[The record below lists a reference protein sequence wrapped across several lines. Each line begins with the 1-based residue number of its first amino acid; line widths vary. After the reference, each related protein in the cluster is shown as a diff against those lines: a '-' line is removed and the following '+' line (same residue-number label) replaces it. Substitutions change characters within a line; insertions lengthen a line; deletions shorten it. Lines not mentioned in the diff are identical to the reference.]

1 MYAWFEQLCA
11 ATPRPQE
18 KQFKVYVLKLLGF
31 PGPFDQKSLTNLIS
45 LQKKA
50 VWPKL
55 AELMT
60 DS

>member
-1 MYAWFEQLCA
+1 MHCLNYCV
-11 ATPRPQE
+11 QE

-31 PGPFDQKSLTNLIS
+31 PGPFDQKSLTSLIS

-55 AELMT
+55 AKLMT
-60 DS
+60 DP